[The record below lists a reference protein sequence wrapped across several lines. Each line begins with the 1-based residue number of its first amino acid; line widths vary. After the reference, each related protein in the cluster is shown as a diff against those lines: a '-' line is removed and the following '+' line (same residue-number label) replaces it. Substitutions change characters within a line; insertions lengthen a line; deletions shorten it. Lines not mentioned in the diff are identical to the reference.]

1 MNILLLGG
9 SGFLG
14 SGVREQLAA
23 KQLSVK
29 NLDISDFDLASSS
42 AVASLVAELKD
53 ADCVA
58 VLAAKLGIKLFAESP
73 VSAAIAN
80 HAIDRNVLAA
90 LKDASKKY
98 SKKYNVT
105 YFSSSELYGSMKSEN
120 DLISDATEYN
130 FNIPTD
136 RQLYAKMKYEAEVAF
151 KNELDSADS
160 TLNFFK
166 VLRPF
171 NVYGKNQKR
180 GAIFEMVKSALLNNV
195 IYYSAST
202 VRTFTDIR
210 FFSKEAAEMIVAEKS
225 YDKNIADA
233 RCTLCMKT
241 AARIVNDVLGL
252 DCSLVE
258 MPADKLVQY
267 RQVSILN
274 TNYEEVRQIMAPHI
288 LDIAKQIRLAI

>member
-1 MNILLLGG
+1 M
-9 SGFLG
+9 
-14 SGVREQLAA
+14 
-23 KQLSVK
+23 K

-42 AVASLVAELKD
+42 AVASLVAELED

-160 TLNFFK
+160 ALNFFK

-171 NVYGKNQKR
+171 NVYGKN
-180 GAIFEMVKSALLNNV
+180 
-195 IYYSAST
+195 
-202 VRTFTDIR
+202 
-210 FFSKEAAEMIVAEKS
+210 
-225 YDKNIADA
+225 
-233 RCTLCMKT
+233 
-241 AARIVNDVLGL
+241 
-252 DCSLVE
+252 
-258 MPADKLVQY
+258 
-267 RQVSILN
+267 
-274 TNYEEVRQIMAPHI
+274 
-288 LDIAKQIRLAI
+288 